1 MKSLILCVAVV
12 LLCSSFIEADKAKT
26 CDGKPEPGRCRAY
39 FPSYYYDQKSGSCK
53 EFIYGGCGGNGNRYA
68 TEKECLDNCKKS

>member
-1 MKSLILCVAVV
+1 MKSLTLCLAVV
-12 LLCSSFIEADKAKT
+12 LLCSSFVAADKAKT
-26 CDGKPEPGRCRAY
+26 CDGKPESGRCRAY